1 MHVKWKY
8 VIPIVWNILQEL
20 KFHFYHLATMLGIFF
35 CSVFSNGKGFYK
47 KKNYIVN
54 EVSKQVMFFF
64 QFRNLRGM
72 LKIIKGLCDWCR
84 KDWRTINRLW
94 RWRIVKQDE

>member
-1 MHVKWKY
+1 
-8 VIPIVWNILQEL
+8 
-20 KFHFYHLATMLGIFF
+20 MLGIFF

-72 LKIIKGLCDWCR
+72 LKIIKGLCD
-84 KDWRTINRLW
+84 
-94 RWRIVKQDE
+94 